1 MIVFVI
7 IGALSNLENLILWL
21 FHSLVSKKENKTFRI
36 KIYLR
41 VIWQIGKGTLIGL
54 FLCIILLFVVMI
66 LMNGKIFDIPLYTTN
81 ISEAHLAKVLWDPIN
96 FNYIEDYNSQT
107 ASSIRAGRTGLS
119 FLLIGCYVIFYT
131 SKYFIGC

>member
-21 FHSLVSKKENKTFRI
+21 FHSFVSKKQNKPFRV

-41 VIWQIGKGTLIGL
+41 VIWQISKGTLLGL
-54 FLCIILLFVVMI
+54 LIFIILLFTVTM
-66 LMNGKIFDIPLYTTN
+66 LMNGKIFDIPLYTTQDSDTY
-81 ISEAHLAKVLWDPIN
+81 IPKVLWDPLN
-96 FNYIEDYNSQT
+96 FYYVEDFNSQL

-119 FLLIGCYVIFYT
+119 FLLIGCYIIFYT